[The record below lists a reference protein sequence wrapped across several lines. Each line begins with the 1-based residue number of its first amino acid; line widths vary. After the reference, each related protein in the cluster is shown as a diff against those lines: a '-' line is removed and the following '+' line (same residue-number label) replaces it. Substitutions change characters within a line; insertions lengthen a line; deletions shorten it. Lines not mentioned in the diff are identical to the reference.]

1 MQNKLALQP
10 FPVLQVEDFCYSLL
24 LGWGAP
30 PEIPSVIPGT
40 CREEI
45 PMLSLSKFHGEDIAP
60 PENIKEFSG
69 TVQGVAA
76 ACTYI
81 SNQ

>member
-1 MQNKLALQP
+1 
-10 FPVLQVEDFCYSLL
+10 
-24 LGWGAP
+24 
-30 PEIPSVIPGT
+30 
-40 CREEI
+40 
-45 PMLSLSKFHGEDIAP
+45 MLSLSKFHGEDIAP

-81 SNQ
+81 SNQWNAIPK